1 MSERSTDDIF
11 GNAERLARALA
22 DVATDAGAR
31 ERLGA
36 LRERAQGVVEEIA
49 RASISLSESTAAANS
64 PRPSAQTSAGEGPSE
79 LPELIPERLH
89 ELRACVEAVGDV
101 LGAAVERLETIEEQL
116 GDPDGTRERLLV
128 ASLERCEHVLQGIE
142 WMVGQRR
149 SASAADGAPTAEPTI
164 RVLVVS
170 ASSRERAQLC
180 LALEHHGLTT
190 VAALDQESAMESA
203 RRHRPEVAVLAF
215 EQWRGDIAAFLGE
228 WKAQWECGLLPP
240 AVVVGE
246 REVAIALD
254 FARIETEYGGAAL
267 AAALL
272 RLKSGSKAARPTN
285 RTRRRTRKDGERN
298 RI

>member
-1 MSERSTDDIF
+1 MSEHSRSTDDIP
-11 GNAERLARALA
+11 GNAERLLRALA

-31 ERLGA
+31 ERLDA
-36 LRERAQGVVEEIA
+36 LREQAQGVVEEIA
-49 RASISLSESTAAANS
+49 RASRSFSESTSAGNS
-64 PRPSAQTSAGEGPSE
+64 PQTSSETLAGAGSSE
-79 LPELIPERLH
+79 LPERLH

-101 LGAAVERLETIEEQL
+101 LGAAVERLETIEDQL

-128 ASLERCEHVLQGIE
+128 ASLERCERVLQGIE
-142 WMVGQRR
+142 WMVGERR
-149 SASAADGAPTAEPTI
+149 FACAIDSTPTAQRTM

-190 VAALDQESAMESA
+190 VAALDQKSAIEFA
-203 RRHRPEVAVLAF
+203 RRHRPDVAVLAF

-228 WKAQWECGLLPP
+228 WKAQGENGLLPP

-272 RLKSGSKAARPTN
+272 QLKNGAAVEQ
-285 RTRRRTRKDGERN
+285 DSAAH
-298 RI
+298 